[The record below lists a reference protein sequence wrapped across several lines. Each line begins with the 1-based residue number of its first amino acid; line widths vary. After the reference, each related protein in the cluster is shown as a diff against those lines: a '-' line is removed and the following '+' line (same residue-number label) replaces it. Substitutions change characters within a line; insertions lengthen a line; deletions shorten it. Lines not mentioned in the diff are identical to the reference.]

1 MVTYTATIEYWSRGA
16 IRGGMSWSTK
26 RCQAVLEELGYTSV
40 AAYQG
45 RPANSLIQKVV
56 FEGTRE
62 QVLHHRRVITDRLR
76 IMSGNRMPLVF
87 RVIQN

>member
-1 MVTYTATIEYWSRGA
+1 MSYTATIEYWSRGQ
-16 IRGGMSWSTK
+16 IRGGYQWSTK
-26 RCQAVLEELGYTSV
+26 RCQAVLKELGYTSV

-45 RPANSLIQKVV
+45 QPANSLIQKVV

-76 IMSGNRMPLVF
+76 IMSGNRMALVF
-87 RVIQN
+87 KVVQN